1 MADDAVADD
10 AEFDF
15 SSVAAKKAV
24 RDYKKAMA
32 KDEKAQA
39 QRVKE
44 IETEDAKAIKKTRN
58 AFLESL
64 QKALKKSMQA
74 GNLEEANKI
83 DAAIKSIQKGH
94 GPTEG
99 ASASGLK
106 GKEKPPSKQLQKP
119 LIIGVWKTT
128 APPGG
133 KDVFIVRPNKTAY
146 HSGLATQGR
155 WEAINKSDRNFII
168 RWSNGV
174 TDNIKLNPDDRTFN
188 GSSPHSSYRWQ
199 MSRDQYPPR

>member
-1 MADDAVADD
+1 M
-10 AEFDF
+10 
-15 SSVAAKKAV
+15 
-24 RDYKKAMA
+24 
-32 KDEKAQA
+32 
-39 QRVKE
+39 KE

-146 HSGLATQGR
+146 HSGLRRKVDGKPSISRIANSSFVGQTGQQ
-155 WEAINKSDRNFII
+155 II
-168 RWSNGV
+168 
-174 TDNIKLNPDDRTFN
+174 
-188 GSSPHSSYRWQ
+188 SS
-199 MSRDQYPPR
+199 